1 MYLTKSD
8 AQHVKDLVK
17 MIDAILGLYEESPYD
32 QIDCLRAKTC
42 ELIDIVD
49 SDIYDTESVEDLRQE
64 QLQNNIYDFLE
75 PIEN

>member
-17 MIDAILGLYEESPYD
+17 MIDAILGIYEESPDD
-32 QIDCLRAKTC
+32 QIDNLRCKTC
-42 ELIDIVD
+42 EIYDIVD
-49 SDIYDTESVEDLRQE
+49 SEPDGQSVEDIRQE
-64 QLQNNIYDFLE
+64 QLQTNIYDFCE